1 MNWIYLALALGL
13 LVSVCFTLVVRADNK
28 RYNDNYRQ
36 SYVGVAIGAFL
47 APVAVVAFFGSL
59 MYSLPYNEREPH
71 RVTLN
76 SETSLVSL
84 ADGQGVRGSFFLG
97 SGSVNSKPA
106 YYFYVSTGPGRFKQD
121 YVYAD
126 GVEIVEQE
134 GPAKL
139 KKYDCHWN
147 STGWQN
153 EETRT
158 DCKIEFVVPNG
169 TVVPGYVLDTS
180 AK

>member
-13 LVSVCFTLVVRADNK
+13 LVSICFTLVVRQDDV
-28 RYNDNYRQ
+28 RYYDNYRN
-36 SYVGVAIGAFL
+36 SYIGTAIGAFL
-47 APVAVVAFFGSL
+47 VPVAVVALFGAM
-59 MYSLPYNEREPH
+59 MYSLPYNEGDPD

-76 SETSLVSL
+76 SETTLVSL
-84 ADGQGVRGSFFLG
+84 ADGQGTRGSFFLG

-106 YYFYVSTGPGRFKQD
+106 YYFYVSTGEGRFKQD
-121 YVYAD
+121 YVYAE
-126 GVEIVEQE
+126 GVEIVEQK

-147 STGWQN
+147 GTGWQN
-153 EETRT
+153 KEIRT

-180 AK
+180 AQ